1 MRFTL
6 ALLTTALV
14 MTACADGPSPAAPVA
29 RPAPVSHVTAP
40 TQAPS
45 APPAVTSEGSVVNA
59 ELIKKAASVGYFP
72 RTRKGVAVFC
82 RNDADIGTRIP
93 TEKCIGEAALA
104 ETVARM
110 IEAKENLR
118 KGEMCS
124 SAKCSGN

>member
-1 MRFTL
+1 MLFR
-6 ALLTTALV
+6 
-14 MTACADGPSPAAPVA
+14 S
-29 RPAPVSHVTAP
+29 
-40 TQAPS
+40 
-45 APPAVTSEGSVVNA
+45 
-59 ELIKKAASVGYFP
+59 ASVGYFP

-118 KGEMCS
+118 KGEMCG
-124 SAKCSGN
+124 SAKCAN